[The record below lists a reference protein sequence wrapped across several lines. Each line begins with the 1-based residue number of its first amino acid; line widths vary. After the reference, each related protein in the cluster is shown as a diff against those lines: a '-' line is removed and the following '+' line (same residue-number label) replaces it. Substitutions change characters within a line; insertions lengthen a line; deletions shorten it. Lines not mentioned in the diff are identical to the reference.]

1 MATKTER
8 GYAQALKK
16 YEEAKAKLQAIQS
29 KERSFTSLFTANKEG
44 ADALK
49 QLKEAER
56 DLSKWTKSGQ
66 TAQGMLG
73 VAVDTVL
80 GLPDLASQAI
90 NYGIRKVP
98 EIASQANLGT
108 GKVSNQTL
116 SNLVAT
122 QPEERFQLPVLG
134 DIVKDSLGLREQA
147 PTEELQIY
155 QATPGY
161 LAMALGAGQ
170 LAKLGWQ
177 GFTKFRNSRATKDL
191 IKSLAPDEANAFK
204 KWMVNG
210 QGTDSTEMQA
220 VINKVK
226 SDPKYTE
233 LFNALEEGARAEL
246 ALPSILP
253 DVADKGSETATA
265 VASALEKRLA
275 SIRNY
280 RSSTSGSEFSQ
291 ASKVAGNAPF
301 IPVDNVRKVLAD
313 MRGRYDSNTS
323 DGNRILA
330 YIDDLEQSLYPRLNI
345 SAADSAT
352 GKATVLVLKDANP
365 RLTIKEFQTKLAEM
379 GRKVGAT
386 DAIGSGVAS
395 DVKETI
401 NKAVFGGFAKD
412 LAAIKTSG
420 NATHTQAAGHLERAR
435 ELYKKGSEAL
445 SDAQAQGVPAWL
457 KGKKPNEIK
466 YEELAGIYKS
476 QNAEQ
481 NMALRSWLQDSAPDA
496 LTKLDKFVFDDFIS
510 TAQKRLPNGEIGYD
524 LGSVAEKWA
533 LMPKGQKES
542 LAVTLG
548 QSFDDFNKKMA
559 DALAFTKKVDAGA
572 AAGDASDAAK
582 QLSGPVSALV
592 GTSPVGFRG
601 AKATQVAASITS
613 VMGKRGGLTQ
623 DQLMKALLTKEGGD
637 FLKQARLSPQGRE
650 TLESLMA
657 LDKAS
662 VPNVGF
668 ISAGMKEAQEPTPQF
683 GTTPEIVLPET
694 VEQLNEQAAQVPEKN
709 APQITLPA
717 TLEELMGTPA
727 QQEPQNESEQPTSD
741 PLGQFIQNL
750 PQQAQ
755 QAQQAPAAPPMDE
768 IDASVMQRLQ
778 QIKQQQDP
786 DMNIDFWF
794 NAFKTAPSNQKQNML
809 TQIGL

>member
-226 SDPKYTE
+226 SDAK
-233 LFNALEEGARAEL
+233 
-246 ALPSILP
+246 S
-253 DVADKGSETATA
+253 
-265 VASALEKRLA
+265 RLA
-275 SIRNY
+275 KTKNK
-280 RSSTSGSEFSQ
+280 E
-291 ASKVAGNAPF
+291 
-301 IPVDNVRKVLAD
+301 
-313 MRGRYDSNTS
+313 MRAAIELTRDQRVNS
-323 DGNRILA
+323 
-330 YIDDLEQSLYPRLNI
+330 LEI
-345 SAADSAT
+345 
-352 GKATVLVLKDANP
+352 
-365 RLTIKEFQTKLAEM
+365 KLAEM
-379 GRKVGAT
+379 RQK
-386 DAIGSGVAS
+386 
-395 DVKETI
+395 
-401 NKAVFGGFAKD
+401 
-412 LAAIKTSG
+412 AAIERS
-420 NATHTQAAGHLERAR
+420 HLQ
-435 ELYKKGSEAL
+435 K
-445 SDAQAQGVPAWL
+445 
-457 KGKKPNEIK
+457 
-466 YEELAGIYKS
+466 
-476 QNAEQ
+476 
-481 NMALRSWLQDSAPDA
+481 
-496 LTKLDKFVFDDFIS
+496 LTG
-510 TAQKRLPNGEIGYD
+510 AQKHIANLT
-524 LGSVAEKWA
+524 LGSR
-533 LMPKGQKES
+533 Q
-542 LAVTLG
+542 
-548 QSFDDFNKKMA
+548 QS
-559 DALAFTKKVDAGA
+559 
-572 AAGDASDAAK
+572 
-582 QLSGPVSALV
+582 
-592 GTSPVGFRG
+592 
-601 AKATQVAASITS
+601 
-613 VMGKRGGLTQ
+613 
-623 DQLMKALLTKEGGD
+623 
-637 FLKQARLSPQGRE
+637 
-650 TLESLMA
+650 
-657 LDKAS
+657 
-662 VPNVGF
+662 
-668 ISAGMKEAQEPTPQF
+668 
-683 GTTPEIVLPET
+683 
-694 VEQLNEQAAQVPEKN
+694 VEQVTRRAK
-709 APQITLPA
+709 
-717 TLEELMGTPA
+717 
-727 QQEPQNESEQPTSD
+727 S
-741 PLGQFIQNL
+741 
-750 PQQAQ
+750 
-755 QAQQAPAAPPMDE
+755 
-768 IDASVMQRLQ
+768 
-778 QIKQQQDP
+778 
-786 DMNIDFWF
+786 
-794 NAFKTAPSNQKQNML
+794 
-809 TQIGL
+809 